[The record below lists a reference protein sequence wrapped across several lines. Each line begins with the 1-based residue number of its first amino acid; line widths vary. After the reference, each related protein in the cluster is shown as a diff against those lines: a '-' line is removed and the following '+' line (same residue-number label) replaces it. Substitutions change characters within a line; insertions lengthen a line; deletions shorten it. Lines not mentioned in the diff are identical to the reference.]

1 MLLKPSHRIGRD
13 LARPLL
19 TLPHMQGAPYP
30 VTTFRR
36 LAPALLLVGTA
47 AQAQEFENIAALD
60 VQVQAALGA
69 GIGEPGG
76 PALPIDRRL
85 KLKPCPEP
93 ATIDAP
99 AMGAVAVRCAS
110 LGWRIRVPLVRA
122 AGQAQTAVIRSEPVI
137 RKGDQVELTASSGS
151 FTVSTVAVAEQD
163 GAPGERI
170 RVRSDAR
177 KGVVIGIVTEDG
189 RVAMPGFKQ

>member
-1 MLLKPSHRIGRD
+1 MTI
-13 LARPLL
+13 
-19 TLPHMQGAPYP
+19 
-30 VTTFRR
+30 FRR
-36 LAPALLLVGTA
+36 LAPALLLAGTA
-47 AQAQEFENIAALD
+47 AQAQSHEDIAALD

-93 ATIDAP
+93 ATVDAP
-99 AMGAVAVRCAS
+99 AMGAVAVRCAA
-110 LGWRIRVPLVRA
+110 LGWRIRVPLARA
-122 AGQAQTAVIRSEPVI
+122 AGQAQTYTTTTRPEPVI

-151 FTVSTVAVAEQD
+151 FSVSTQAVAEQD

-170 RVRSDAR
+170 RVRSDKKA
-177 KGVVIGIVTEDG
+177 VVIGIVTADG